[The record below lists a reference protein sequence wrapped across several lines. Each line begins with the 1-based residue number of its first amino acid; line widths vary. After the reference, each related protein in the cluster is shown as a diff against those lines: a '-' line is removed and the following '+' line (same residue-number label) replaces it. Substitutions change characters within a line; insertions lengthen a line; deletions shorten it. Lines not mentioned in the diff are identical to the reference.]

1 MRGGG
6 ANYNTLYADDS
17 DDDSDGFGCVFPK
30 DNGFD
35 TDSDGSDFS
44 NLADDLFEKASVDSF
59 EFVPPNTNE
68 RANGSGYNRAKLDID
83 NDAVSVGSDT
93 EFQRASKSNK
103 RWDWVEADEESVGSD
118 SDFEV
123 QFEGRSNSVYD
134 LKAGQGEIEDF
145 LGGGGG
151 EDLNE
156 DFEFRTDFADAQR
169 AEAFFNEGQKSD
181 RGGVLVDTE
190 YIPAK
195 AGAAQRRRV
204 DPKFIAAH
212 GNKRTDDPDALIPA
226 PKSSGKSKSAALIAA
241 GLAQAQ
247 AKKGGKSRYSAKI
260 DTAVGEA
267 TEAEVLP
274 ITRRGPR
281 GEVEGGPAVEA
292 LDEILDLEDEALA
305 DALKAAQLE
314 SDAQAKVRID
324 RSLEKLKA
332 AFKKTTDEAGREKI
346 EEHLLSELDDIS
358 ADVQKGLKALQRRG
372 KETNTS
378 RVQAVLDAVLT
389 LQARMDAGLT
399 PAGMIQA
406 ARKLMMLE
414 HEYNKLEKELEAKTK
429 AKAATATAKEEK
441 ARAKASKAAREAKA
455 DEGDDEGEAPRPSP
469 PVPRRSG
476 EPALEEE
483 GKVVGD
489 VEIRRVIP
497 VRKPKAGAEP
507 KRPMYRI
514 GFAGSQAKISTE
526 LGLDKLETLLSGVK
540 AEAGAKVDPDAKKE
554 IIRQLKRFISEK
566 KLAMGLREKRA
577 PSGFLKARA
586 DGTEPPRPRE
596 TKNLS
601 GLTQAQRSQRAK

>member
-1 MRGGG
+1 MRGSG

-30 DNGFD
+30 DGAGFD

-44 NLADDLFEKASVDSF
+44 NLADDLFEKASVESF
-59 EFVPPNTNE
+59 EFVPPSTNE
-68 RANGSGYNRAKLDID
+68 RANGSGYNRAKLDMD
-83 NDAVSVGSDT
+83 RDDVSVGSDT

-134 LKAGQGEIEDF
+134 LKAGQGEVEDF

-169 AEAFFNEGQKSD
+169 AEAFFNEGS
-181 RGGVLVDTE
+181 GGGYRSGQGKGGELVETE
-190 YIPAK
+190 YLPAK
-195 AGAAQRRRV
+195 RGAGRKV
-204 DPKFIAAH
+204 DPKFLAAQ
-212 GNKRTDDPDALIPA
+212 GKKRYIDAKGKVTTNDPDALIPA

-247 AKKGGKSRYSAKI
+247 AKKGGKSRYSAKVE
-260 DTAVGEA
+260 TAVGEA

-281 GEVEGGPAVEA
+281 GEVEGGPAVER

-305 DALKAAQLE
+305 DARKAAQLE
-314 SDAQAKVRID
+314 SDAQAKARID
-324 RSLEKLKA
+324 RSIEKLQA
-332 AFKKTTDEAGREKI
+332 AFKKTTDAEGREKI

-358 ADVQKGLKALQRRG
+358 ADVQKGIKALQRRG

-378 RVQAVLDAVLT
+378 RVQAIMDAVLT
-389 LQARMDAGLT
+389 LQSRMDAGLT

-414 HEYNKLEKELEAKTK
+414 HEYNKLEKELEAKAK
-429 AKAATATAKEEK
+429 AKAVTATAK
-441 ARAKASKAAREAKA
+441 AGKAAREAKA
-455 DEGDDEGEAPRPSP
+455 DEGDDEGEAPLPTP
-469 PVPRRSG
+469 PLPRRSG
-476 EPALEEE
+476 GPALEEE

-497 VRKPKAGAEP
+497 ARKPKAGAEP
-507 KRPMYRI
+507 KRPMYKI
-514 GFAGSQAKISTE
+514 GFAGSQVKISAE

-554 IIRQLKRFISEK
+554 IIRQLKRFISDK
-566 KLAMGLREKRA
+566 KLAMGLRQKRA
-577 PSGFLKARA
+577 PSGFLKA
-586 DGTEPPRPRE
+586 GY
-596 TKNLS
+596 S
-601 GLTQAQRSQRAK
+601 AKEK